1 VKPVALAICQPPRGR
16 AGSGLTGEETCVNR
30 CLTIVSREEQRNELL
45 LTCFATR
52 TPSGGVRMHGGSG
65 KCWYFAW
72 SCPRGSDGGPA
83 PTRTWTSN
91 VRPAPLPIIIKPAV
105 RVGAVLHSTDNGKTG
120 RVLRLVRGVQRGSLT
135 QDSYGAFGNHCTSHS
150 PLARPIS
157 LSRHPLLELSL
168 SYQFQTCGSLRRD
181 EEMVTMSASVM
192 VPVMNNPSE
201 R

>member
-1 VKPVALAICQPPRGR
+1 MKPVALAICQPPRGR

-91 VRPAPLPIIIKPAV
+91 VRPAPLPINIKPAV

-135 QDSYGAFGNHCTSHS
+135 QDSVRRVWESLHQSLASGTADIAISPPPVGAVFE
-150 PLARPIS
+150 LPIPNM
-157 LSRHPLLELSL
+157 R
-168 SYQFQTCGSLRRD
+168 
-181 EEMVTMSASVM
+181 
-192 VPVMNNPSE
+192 
-201 R
+201 